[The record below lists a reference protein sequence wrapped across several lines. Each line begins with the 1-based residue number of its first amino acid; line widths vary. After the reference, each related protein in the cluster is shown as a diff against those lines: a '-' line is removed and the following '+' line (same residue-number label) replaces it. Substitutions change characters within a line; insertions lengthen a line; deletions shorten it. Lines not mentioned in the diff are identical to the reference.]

1 MKKQVGF
8 IGLGKMGKVIVKRLL
23 SHGYPIV
30 AYDLVQK
37 NVEEMQKIGAIGVTS
52 IEELVYSIELQRIIW
67 LMVPAGDSVDEIII
81 DLLNA
86 GLRADDIIIDGGN
99 SNYNDTIRRANKLQK
114 SGVHYFDVGTS
125 GGIHCEKT
133 GFSLTIG
140 GPESLY
146 ETIRPVL
153 ASIANPEGYAYIGP
167 SGSGHFVKM
176 VHNAIEY
183 GIMQA
188 MGEGFELLEKAPY
201 KDLDLKNIAHVWN
214 HGSII
219 RSFLM
224 ELMEQAFKKEEINL
238 SEVVDSIDD
247 TGEGRWALQEAIKL
261 NVPFDTNAHALF
273 ARMASRQDE
282 SFSAKVISVLR
293 HEFGGHEI
301 KRKLKTE

>member
-1 MKKQVGF
+1 MNKQVGF

-23 SHGYPIV
+23 DHDYEVV
-30 AYDLVQK
+30 AYDKEFK
-37 NVEEMQKIGAIGVTS
+37 NVEKIQAIGAIGVTS
-52 IEELVYSIELQRIIW
+52 VKELVQCLKPQRIIW
-67 LMVPAGDSVDEIII
+67 LMVPAGKSVDGLIKELLSV
-81 DLLNA
+81 DLKA
-86 GLRADDIIIDGGN
+86 GDIIIDGGN
-99 SNYNDTIRRANKLQK
+99 SNYQDTIRRANKLQK

-146 ETIRPVL
+146 ETIRPIL
-153 ASIANPEGYAYIGP
+153 ASIGNPEGYNYIGP

-188 MGEGFELLEKAPY
+188 MGEGFELLKKGPY
-201 KDLDLKNIAHVWN
+201 KDLDLKTIAHVWN

-219 RSFLM
+219 RSFLL
-224 ELMEQAFKKEEINL
+224 ELMEQVFKKEDSGL
-238 SEVVDSIDD
+238 SDVVDYVDD
-247 TGEGRWALQEAIKL
+247 SGEGRWALQEAIKF

-273 ARMASRQDE
+273 ARIASRQDE
-282 SFSAKVISVLR
+282 SFSAKIVSVLR

-301 KRKLKTE
+301 KRKLNR

>member
-1 MKKQVGF
+1 MNKQVGF
-8 IGLGKMGKVIVKRLL
+8 IGIGKVGNVMVKRLL
-23 SHGYPIV
+23 DHGYQVV
-30 AYDLVQK
+30 AYDKELR
-37 NVEEMQKIGAIGVTS
+37 NVDKMPAMGAIGVTS
-52 IEELVYSIELQRIIW
+52 IEKLVKGLKPQRIIW
-67 LMVPAGDSVDEIII
+67 LMVPAGKSIDKIIKE
-81 DLLNA
+81 LLSDGLEA
-86 GLRADDIIIDGGN
+86 GDIIIDGGN
-99 SNYNDTIRRANKLQK
+99 SNYHDTIRRAKKLQK

-153 ASIANPEGYAYIGP
+153 ASIANPEGYAYIGTN
-167 SGSGHFVKM
+167 GSGHFVKM

-188 MGEGFELLEKAPY
+188 MGEGFELLEKGPY
-201 KDLDLKNIAHVWN
+201 KGLDLITIAHVWN

-224 ELMEQAFKKEEINL
+224 ELIEQAFKKEDFHLCNI
-238 SEVVDSIDD
+238 VDFIDD
-247 TGEGRWALQEAIKL
+247 TGEGRWALQEAIKF

-282 SFSAKVISVLR
+282 SFSAKVVSVLR

-301 KRKLKTE
+301 KRKSKTK